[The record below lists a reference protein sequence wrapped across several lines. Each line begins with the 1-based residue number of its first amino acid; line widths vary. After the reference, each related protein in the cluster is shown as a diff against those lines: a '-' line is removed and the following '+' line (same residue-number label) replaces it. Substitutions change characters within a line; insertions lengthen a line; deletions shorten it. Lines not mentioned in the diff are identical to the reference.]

1 MSLNIPTR
9 PYRTE
14 APALPKGWIR
24 EEIPRSAGGIS
35 GNRKSDVYYISPS
48 GKRVRSK
55 PELLKILGEH
65 YDLST
70 FDYHTG
76 KLNPALSNGTNGKS
90 GSKSSGKTN
99 GTNGSGS
106 RYDFTRSL
114 RNDANLVPPIRQ
126 TASIFKQPVTVHKCS
141 SENKVKKDANATSEK
156 PKQLYWE
163 KRLSGLRPSYTQ
175 NTFEPFELPKNFK
188 PVGPGVLDD
197 IALASIT
204 TSLHMN
210 PGAITGQAIGKTKP
224 DADPALFINPE
235 QPLIASTTISNE
247 DIDRQEA
254 RVLEMRKKLS
264 EAIESLSG

>member
-1 MSLNIPTR
+1 MGMSLNIPTR

-48 GKRVRSK
+48 GNRVRSK

-76 KLNPALSNGTNGKS
+76 KLNPALSNGTNG
-90 GSKSSGKTN
+90 G
-99 GTNGSGS
+99 GS

-126 TASIFKQPVTVHKCS
+126 TA
-141 SENKVKKDANATSEK
+141 
-156 PKQLYWE
+156 
-163 KRLSGLRPSYTQ
+163 
-175 NTFEPFELPKNFK
+175 
-188 PVGPGVLDD
+188 
-197 IALASIT
+197 
-204 TSLHMN
+204 
-210 PGAITGQAIGKTKP
+210 
-224 DADPALFINPE
+224 
-235 QPLIASTTISNE
+235 
-247 DIDRQEA
+247 
-254 RVLEMRKKLS
+254 
-264 EAIESLSG
+264 

>member
-1 MSLNIPTR
+1 M
-9 PYRTE
+9 
-14 APALPKGWIR
+14 
-24 EEIPRSAGGIS
+24 
-35 GNRKSDVYYISPS
+35 YYISPS
-48 GKRVRSK
+48 GKRIRSK

-65 YDLST
+65 YDLAT
-70 FDYHTG
+70 FDYHSG
-76 KLNPALSNGTNGKS
+76 KLNPALATTNGKS
-90 GSKSSGKTN
+90 SGKQSSKTN
-99 GTNGSGS
+99 GTGS

-163 KRLSGLRPSYTQ
+163 KRLSGLRPSYPQ

-210 PGAITGQAIGKTKP
+210 PGAIIGQPIGKV
-224 DADPALFINPE
+224 
-235 QPLIASTTISNE
+235 
-247 DIDRQEA
+247 RCY
-254 RVLEMRKKLS
+254 VY
-264 EAIESLSG
+264 

>member
-1 MSLNIPTR
+1 M
-9 PYRTE
+9 
-14 APALPKGWIR
+14 
-24 EEIPRSAGGIS
+24 
-35 GNRKSDVYYISPS
+35 
-48 GKRVRSK
+48 
-55 PELLKILGEH
+55 LKILGDH

-99 GTNGSGS
+99 GTNGGGS

-210 PGAITGQAIGKTKP
+210 PGAITGQAIGKVRCY
-224 DADPALFINPE
+224 DQFHFCNFVILA
-235 QPLIASTTISNE
+235 
-247 DIDRQEA
+247 
-254 RVLEMRKKLS
+254 
-264 EAIESLSG
+264 